1 MELTPE
7 LKRRFCKNCNIP
19 ISIFVEP
26 FFTDRI
32 KLFSMYYNTMEELQK
47 FVKSIEPYDCE
58 QDYYEHYN
66 KTKDA
71 AINFIKGTE
80 GYEKFNNM
88 DMKEISKAISEIHI
102 PSSDIYK
109 PTNDGKRFI
118 SIDMKKANF
127 HSLKAFAPDIFDN
140 ADTWEDFMRKFT
152 DDEHIIGSK
161 YVR

>member
-32 KLFSMYYNTMEELQK
+32 KLFSMYYNTIEELQK

-66 KTKDA
+66 KTKLEIA
-71 AINFIKGTE
+71 TQNGTLHT
-80 GYEKFNNM
+80 K
-88 DMKEISKAISEIHI
+88 
-102 PSSDIYK
+102 
-109 PTNDGKRFI
+109 
-118 SIDMKKANF
+118 SI
-127 HSLKAFAPDIFDN
+127 
-140 ADTWEDFMRKFT
+140 
-152 DDEHIIGSK
+152 
-161 YVR
+161 

>member
-32 KLFSMYYNTMEELQK
+32 KLFSMYYNTIEELQK

-80 GYEKFNNM
+80 GYEKIQQHGY
-88 DMKEISKAISEIHI
+88 E
-102 PSSDIYK
+102 
-109 PTNDGKRFI
+109 R
-118 SIDMKKANF
+118 NF
-127 HSLKAFAPDIFDN
+127 KSYLRNSHSF
-140 ADTWEDFMRKFT
+140 
-152 DDEHIIGSK
+152 
-161 YVR
+161 V

>member
-32 KLFSMYYNTMEELQK
+32 KLFSMYYNTIEELQK
-47 FVKSIEPYDCE
+47 FVKSIEPYNCE

-80 GYEKFNNM
+80 GPGNSQA
-88 DMKEISKAISEIHI
+88 D
-102 PSSDIYK
+102 
-109 PTNDGKRFI
+109 RF
-118 SIDMKKANF
+118 SFQRHKNF
-127 HSLKAFAPDIFDN
+127 PLL
-140 ADTWEDFMRKFT
+140 
-152 DDEHIIGSK
+152 
-161 YVR
+161 

>member
-32 KLFSMYYNTMEELQK
+32 KLFSMYYDTIEELQK

-140 ADTWEDFMRKFT
+140 ADT
-152 DDEHIIGSK
+152 
-161 YVR
+161 

>member
-1 MELTPE
+1 M
-7 LKRRFCKNCNIP
+7 
-19 ISIFVEP
+19 
-26 FFTDRI
+26 
-32 KLFSMYYNTMEELQK
+32 
-47 FVKSIEPYDCE
+47 KSIEPYDCE

-152 DDEHIIGSK
+152 DDEHIIGNK
-161 YVR
+161 YVRQVIL

>member
-32 KLFSMYYNTMEELQK
+32 KLFSMYYNTIEELQK

-80 GYEKFNNM
+80 WKNLSWTIWEKV
-88 DMKEISKAISEIHI
+88 
-102 PSSDIYK
+102 SDIS
-109 PTNDGKRFI
+109 NDMMTR
-118 SIDMKKANF
+118 
-127 HSLKAFAPDIFDN
+127 SL
-140 ADTWEDFMRKFT
+140 
-152 DDEHIIGSK
+152 S
-161 YVR
+161 